1 MKNIVLILIVT
12 IPVLAFAQKGEVQT
26 KMYSW
31 KKPDTKVQENL
42 YSTILFEGS
51 TYDMEYLNM
60 SANALLQANHKIALQ
75 VPSNEE
81 HLLIIKKGTLNFSLK
96 DSAWA
101 LGGASVALLMPDEK
115 YSIQTRNDSCMYYVM
130 KYRSKLPVDLARAK
144 TSGASL
150 IKDWNKLTFKPTVRG
165 GGRSYFDRPTAMCK
179 RFEMHVTTLKE
190 GLRSHDPH
198 RHRAEEIILVIDN
211 QTEMEMGNESYKGGA
226 GDIYYIGSNIT
237 HGIRNDSKG
246 LCSYFA
252 FQFE

>member
-1 MKNIVLILIVT
+1 MKSIALILIVI
-12 IPVLAFAQKGEVQT
+12 IPGLTFAQKGEVQT

-31 KKPDTKVQENL
+31 RKPAKKVQEDL

-60 SANALLQANHKIALQ
+60 SANALLQSNRKITLQ
-75 VPSNEE
+75 VPGNEE
-81 HLLIIKKGTLNFSLK
+81 HLLIIKKGILDFALK
-96 DSAWA
+96 DSTWS
-101 LGGASVALLMPDEK
+101 LGGASIALLMPGEK
-115 YSIQTRNDSCMYYVM
+115 YSIQTRNDSCTFYVM
-130 KYRSKLPVDLARAK
+130 KYRSKLPMDLTRGE

-150 IKDWNKLTFKPTVRG
+150 IKDWNKLTFKPTARG
-165 GGRSYFDRPTAMCK
+165 GGRSYFERPTAMCK

-190 GLRSHDPH
+190 GLKSHDPH
-198 RHRAEEIILVIDN
+198 AHRAEEIILVIDN
-211 QTEMEMGNESYKGGA
+211 QTEMQMGDKSYKGST